1 MAAMSWIIGG
11 IIALLAGVLVA
22 ECALRIGS
30 LGQPERKP

>member
-1 MAAMSWIIGG
+1 VSWVIGG

-30 LGQPERKP
+30 LGRRDPR